1 MRSFK
6 FTDLIDGMEPLD
18 VIDNLFLEPQA
29 VYGEQRKSSKAFAVE
44 LKGRTKRAAIQV
56 VNFMERAGKAPA
68 LNVVRYQIIKSATSV
83 AANYRAAC
91 RARSKKEWYAKLCIV
106 VEECDETVFWLEL
119 LMESDIAVEE
129 ATVRTLGKE
138 YQTLLQIFAKSRAS
152 ARL

>member
-1 MRSFK
+1 M
-6 FTDLIDGMEPLD
+6 
-18 VIDNLFLEPQA
+18 
-29 VYGEQRKSSKAFAVE
+29 
-44 LKGRTKRAAIQV
+44 
-56 VNFMERAGKAPA
+56 
-68 LNVVRYQIIKSATSV
+68 VRYQLIKSGTSV

-119 LMESDIAVEE
+119 LMESTITSDTT
-129 ATVRTLGKE
+129 TVRTLGKE